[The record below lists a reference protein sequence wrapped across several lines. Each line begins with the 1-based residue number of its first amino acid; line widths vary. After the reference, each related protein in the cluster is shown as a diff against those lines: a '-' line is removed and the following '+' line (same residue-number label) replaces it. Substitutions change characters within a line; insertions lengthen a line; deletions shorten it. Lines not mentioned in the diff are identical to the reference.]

1 MIKFSFG
8 CIEFEVP
15 VKHPGGYGCW
25 VDRWIYSLS

>member
-1 MIKFSFG
+1 MVKFSFG

-25 VDRWIYSLS
+25 VDHWIYSLS